1 MRIQPGRQAFTA
13 TKQTPALVKEHS
25 EIGLDL
31 PGEDFAKESW
41 FSQKREAKLPHRKP
55 VVYVHAAPAT

>member
-1 MRIQPGRQAFTA
+1 MNPARETGVTT

-41 FSQKREAKLPHRKP
+41 FSQKRKAKLPHKKP
-55 VVYVHAAPAT
+55 AVCVHTAPAA